1 MKIFGKDIPFGAKV
15 KAALAVLVF
24 AGCAFFAYQYYEE
37 GQEEQAKQAAAT
49 ETAVATRMNLKSKV
63 SATGTIIP
71 IDSVEVSSKITARI
85 KSVLVKEN
93 DVVTAGE
100 TVATLDAK
108 TLATK
113 RDQAQYKV
121 TNAKAKYNRESYL
134 FGIGANPQTTYE
146 DAQYNYE
153 AAQSEL
159 EETESD
165 LAETII
171 QAPISGVVVGKP
183 KTAGTM
189 ATAGTDY
196 PTVIMRIA
204 DLSKKQI
211 MAKVDETD
219 IGNIK
224 VGQEAT
230 FTVDSYSG
238 KTFTARV
245 TKISQTDTANTWQ
258 TVAASSSSSSAS
270 STASVIYYYVTLDV
284 DDPENLLLPA
294 MTARVEIETADK
306 LSALAV
312 PIAALKTEAAGS
324 YVIVKMPDGTEE
336 KRTVTTGI
344 YSDEYVEI
352 LDGLVEGENVSIS
365 YTTSQNAKKG
375 NHGPGGGPP
384 F

>member
-1 MKIFGKDIPFGAKV
+1 MKIFGRDVTFGAKAKIAV
-15 KAALAVLVF
+15 TALVL
-24 AGCAFFAYQYYEE
+24 AGCAFGGYSYYEAQQAE
-37 GQEEQAKQAAAT
+37 KAMQEAAG
-49 ETAVATRMNLKSKV
+49 ETATAVRMEMKSTV

-71 IDSVEVSSKITARI
+71 VDSVEVSSKITARI
-85 KSVLVKEN
+85 KNVLVKEN

-108 TLATK
+108 SLATK
-113 RDQAQYKV
+113 RDQAQFKV
-121 TNAKAKYNRESYL
+121 TNAKAKYDREAYL
-134 FGIGANPQTTYE
+134 YSIGANPQTTFE
-146 DAQYNYE
+146 DAQYNYD
-153 AAQSEL
+153 AAKSVL

-171 QAPISGVVVGKP
+171 QAPISGIVVGKP

-224 VGQEAT
+224 VGQQAT
-230 FTVDSYSG
+230 FTVDAYSG
-238 KTFTARV
+238 KTFTAHV
-245 TKISQTDTANTWQ
+245 SKISQTDTVNTWQ
-258 TVAASSSSSSAS
+258 TVSSSSSTTT

-294 MTARVEIETADK
+294 MTARLEIETAMK
-306 LSALAV
+306 PSALAV
-312 PIAALKTEAAGS
+312 PIAALKTDASGT
-324 YVIVKMPDGTEE
+324 YVVVEMPDGTKENRSV
-336 KRTVTTGI
+336 KTGI
-344 YSDEYVEI
+344 YSDDYVEI
-352 LDGLVEGENVSIS
+352 LDGLIEGETVSIS
-365 YTTSQNAKKG
+365 YTATQ
-375 NHGPGGGPP
+375 PQVMMMGGGGHPP
-384 F
+384 M